1 MRTRRCSGLGRDD
14 FAAVIMAASRAHVVR
29 QLQFAAVRA
38 FLERSRLEPMMAAAH
53 VPLRRR
59 SFSLRD
65 SHCGTFEIFGTTIKI
80 ATICASSRQ
89 GSFWGLPAGG
99 GRIVANRG
107 SYSAWRR
114 CSKRSVGVRGRPG
127 GGNDMMLVPVTLIS
141 TAAAVLLNFWL
152 SWRIGSLREEYKV
165 SV

>member
-1 MRTRRCSGLGRDD
+1 MASIAIRGPPSMRARSGSGLGRDD

-65 SHCGTFEIFGTTIKI
+65 SHCGTFELFGLTIKNCDDLRLI
-80 ATICASSRQ
+80 T
-89 GSFWGLPAGG
+89 AGFLLG
-99 GRIVANRG
+99 APRG
-107 SYSAWRR
+107 WRPDR
-114 CSKRSVGVRGRPG
+114 REPR
-127 GGNDMMLVPVTLIS
+127 
-141 TAAAVLLNFWL
+141 LL
-152 SWRIGSLREEYKV
+152 
-165 SV
+165 